1 MYKDGYL
8 SYNETATNEA
18 ISDASHA
25 GGYCN
30 DIQTCISNIKSN
42 AKYSVISNSSVL
54 TNINKDINK
63 VSEISKI
70 LSEQKDTIEAYCR
83 TESMDTS
90 LLNAG
95 YIVVKDE
102 QFGRQGYLYLPP
114 GYTSTKGLPMLV
126 YLNCDGRREDMSNL
140 NNHGIG
146 SLLNKGYQMDAVVYV
161 PVFTEAQGASTS
173 RLHSAINNIAQTYK
187 VDSDRI
193 SLMGYSAGGWTAVDL
208 AGQHPGYYSTIV
220 TCGAG
225 PTAANGKALAESGT
239 KLIAFIGTQ
248 DPFYNKA
255 IGSFDA
261 MVKNGGSATLYR
273 VNGGSH
279 DGSNYNG
286 AFSVD
291 VLYDL
296 LHIKKGEIVEMS
308 NSIQDV
314 DLTTMRNTGLLNGDN
329 NSSSFYQRVKKPGDK
344 EVISLEIEENETNSN
359 KTPISPSGMVD
370 NALNIPYYNQ
380 GDPRWGD
387 IVYTNRGSQLKNSAC
402 GFTSLAMITAGLSGD
417 GSVNPYTVIQ
427 DIRHLNAGEKSNL
440 CGAAY
445 RTELTDRNYLA
456 KYNIVATELT
466 DKNTGNVMNEL
477 NQGHPIIMEVPGHY
491 ITLTLS
497 NSGKILVLDPYSN
510 WARST
515 NKGTQEFET
524 VKDLVNTYG
533 YIYWA
538 ASYEA
543 TNGLPTDIKYTQ
555 EATSKPNVEV
565 PSSSTKPS
573 TSTPSATP
581 APSKPSADTS
591 SATPAP
597 TPSKPSIDTPSV
609 TPTPSPDTTP
619 SVEPI
624 NNIIPDNKFKEFIPK
639 LSDGNLGAMEISDKH
654 VDYEILNIKED
665 TYDKYIDS
673 LKTDGY
679 TLGEDGLWT
688 KDNHTITVIR
698 SADNSSLNITLKEN
712 TTDNSI

>member
-95 YIVVKDE
+95 YTVVKDE

-402 GFTSLAMITAGLSGD
+402 GFTSLAMITA
-417 GSVNPYTVIQ
+417 
-427 DIRHLNAGEKSNL
+427 
-440 CGAAY
+440 
-445 RTELTDRNYLA
+445 
-456 KYNIVATELT
+456 
-466 DKNTGNVMNEL
+466 
-477 NQGHPIIMEVPGHY
+477 
-491 ITLTLS
+491 
-497 NSGKILVLDPYSN
+497 
-510 WARST
+510 
-515 NKGTQEFET
+515 
-524 VKDLVNTYG
+524 
-533 YIYWA
+533 
-538 ASYEA
+538 
-543 TNGLPTDIKYTQ
+543 
-555 EATSKPNVEV
+555 
-565 PSSSTKPS
+565 
-573 TSTPSATP
+573 
-581 APSKPSADTS
+581 
-591 SATPAP
+591 
-597 TPSKPSIDTPSV
+597 
-609 TPTPSPDTTP
+609 
-619 SVEPI
+619 
-624 NNIIPDNKFKEFIPK
+624 
-639 LSDGNLGAMEISDKH
+639 
-654 VDYEILNIKED
+654 
-665 TYDKYIDS
+665 
-673 LKTDGY
+673 
-679 TLGEDGLWT
+679 
-688 KDNHTITVIR
+688 
-698 SADNSSLNITLKEN
+698 
-712 TTDNSI
+712 

>member
-8 SYNETATNEA
+8 SYNEAATNEA

-30 DIQTCISNIKSN
+30 DIQSCISSIKSN
-42 AKYSVISNSSVL
+42 AKYSVISDSSVL
-54 TNINKDINK
+54 TNINRDINK

-70 LSEQKDTIEAYCR
+70 LSEQKDAIEAYCR
-83 TESMDTS
+83 TESIDAS

-95 YIVVKDE
+95 YTAVKADK
-102 QFGRQGYLYLPP
+102 FGREGYLYLPP

-126 YLNCDGRREDMSNL
+126 YLNCDGRRESMSNL

-161 PVFTEAQGASTS
+161 PVFTEDQGASTS
-173 RLHSAINNIAQTYK
+173 RLHAAINNIAQTYK

-208 AGQHPGYYSTIV
+208 AGQHPGYYSTVV

-239 KLIAFIGTQ
+239 KLIAFIGTN
-248 DPFYNKA
+248 DPFYNNA
-255 IGSFDA
+255 INSFDA
-261 MVKNGGSATLYR
+261 MIKNGGSATLYR
-273 VNGGSH
+273 VNGGGH

-291 VLYDL
+291 VIYDL

-308 NSIQDV
+308 NGIQDV
-314 DLTTMRNTGLLNGDN
+314 DLATMKNTGLLKGDDS
-329 NSSSFYQRVKKPGDK
+329 SSSFYQSIKKSGDK
-344 EVISLEIEENETNSN
+344 EVINLEIEEN
-359 KTPISPSGMVD
+359 KTPISPSGVVD

-380 GDPRWGD
+380 GDSRWGD

-402 GFTSLAMITAGLSGD
+402 GFTSLAMIVAGLSGD

-427 DIRHLNAGEKSNL
+427 DIRNLSAGEKSNL

-456 KYNIVATELT
+456 KYNIVSTELT
-466 DKNTGNVMNEL
+466 NKNTSSVMNEL

-497 NSGKILVLDPYSN
+497 NNGKILVLDPYSN
-510 WARST
+510 WSKST
-515 NKGTQEFET
+515 HKGTQEFDT
-524 VKDLVNTYG
+524 INDLVNTYG
-533 YIYWA
+533 YIRWA

-543 TNGLPTDIKYTQ
+543 TDGLPTDIIYTQ
-555 EATSKPNVEV
+555 EATSKPNVEA
-565 PSSSTKPS
+565 PSNSSTKPNA
-573 TSTPSATP
+573 STPST
-581 APSKPSADTS
+581 DTS

-597 TPSKPSIDTPSV
+597 TPSKPST
-609 TPTPSPDTTP
+609 DTTS
-619 SVEPI
+619 SVELV

-639 LSDGNLGAMEISDKH
+639 LSDGNLGAMEISDKQ
-654 VDYEILNIKED
+654 VNYEVLNIKED

-698 SADNSSLNITLKEN
+698 SADNSSLNISLKEN
-712 TTDNSI
+712 ATGNSI